1 MTEYEYRLKWAQDRK
16 ELITADNLKKK
27 MFWLKKQDYLRAF
40 IQTKRNENKEFLYK
54 SKLAQRW
61 IIRYLQFLSVKTI
74 SNKIKKRIEDKRIA
88 YARVGSVFIIERVM
102 SRFLKKFRIQRERRT
117 TNKIKF
123 WVSTYST
130 IVILSTEEKCK

>member
-16 ELITADNLKKK
+16 ELLTADNLKKK

-61 IIRYLQFLSVKTI
+61 IIRYLQFLSAKTI